1 VHFDIKTFVH
11 FDVDI
16 YNYQA
21 ELKNRILPALGHLKL
36 KNLKPL
42 HIIQF
47 YNSLETAP
55 RLDGKEGS
63 ISGKTRQNIHRIL
76 SSMMNDAVQWQII
89 PSNPVSRVAPPKS
102 KKTTVQS
109 YDEKQAIS
117 LLKCVENEDFKWQV
131 IVFIALYTGM
141 RRGEIMGLEWKD
153 IEFSNNI
160 ISVVRTSQY
169 LAGQGI
175 FTKEPKTETSKRNLT
190 ISENLVGILE
200 TYKAYQAE
208 DIKKCGDKWNETD
221 RLFTSWNGEPMHP
234 DSVCK
239 WFTKFIEKNKL
250 PKISFHSL
258 RHTNATILI
267 NKGINIRAVSA
278 RLGHAN
284 PTTTLNIYTH
294 ALQSIDIAA
303 ANVLEDTLS
312 NTENKS

>member
-1 VHFDIKTFVH
+1 MLHACYK
-11 FDVDI
+11 
-16 YNYQA
+16 
-21 ELKNRILPALGHLKL
+21 LNR
-36 KNLKPL
+36 
-42 HIIQF
+42 
-47 YNSLETAP
+47 
-55 RLDGKEGS
+55 R
-63 ISGKTRQNIHRIL
+63 
-76 SSMMNDAVQWQII
+76 
-89 PSNPVSRVAPPKS
+89 
-102 KKTTVQS
+102 
-109 YDEKQAIS
+109 
-117 LLKCVENEDFKWQV
+117 
-131 IVFIALYTGM
+131 
-141 RRGEIMGLEWKD
+141 GLEWKD
-153 IEFSNNI
+153 IDFSNNI

-175 FTKEPKTETSKRNLT
+175 ITKEPKTETSKRTLT
-190 ISENLVGILE
+190 ILE
-200 TYKAYQAE
+200 TYKVYQAE

-221 RLFTSWNGEPMHP
+221 RLFTAWNGEPMHP

-303 ANVLEDTLS
+303 ANVLENTLS
-312 NTENKS
+312 NAEDES